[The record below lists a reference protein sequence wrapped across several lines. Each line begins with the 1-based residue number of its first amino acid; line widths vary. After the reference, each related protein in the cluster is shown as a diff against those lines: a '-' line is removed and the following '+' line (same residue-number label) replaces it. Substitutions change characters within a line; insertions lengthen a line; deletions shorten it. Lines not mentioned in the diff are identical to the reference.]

1 MSRTHA
7 GYRRS
12 HCRCSS
18 GYLHCRSARLPHLR
32 PNPTGI
38 GCNEGGFG
46 CNEGGFGWNEKE
58 QALIGMNMIGSLM
71 PRLELNDSI
80 DSSDIMI

>member
-18 GYLHCRSARLPHLR
+18 GYLHCRSAHLPHLH
-32 PNPTGI
+32 PNPTDI
-38 GCNEGGFG
+38 G

-58 QALIGMNMIGSLM
+58 QALIGMNMMGSLM
-71 PRLELNDSI
+71 PRLGLSDSI